1 MELLRGSESWLW
13 GCYQEDYGT
22 LTKPYKPNPLN
33 VACHESQTLSLPS
46 AMQGRTEYSKVS
58 T

>member
-1 MELLRGSESWLW
+1 MGLLRSSENRLW

-33 VACHESQTLSLPS
+33 VGCHESQTPSLPS
-46 AMQGRTEYSKVS
+46 AMQGRTEYFKVS